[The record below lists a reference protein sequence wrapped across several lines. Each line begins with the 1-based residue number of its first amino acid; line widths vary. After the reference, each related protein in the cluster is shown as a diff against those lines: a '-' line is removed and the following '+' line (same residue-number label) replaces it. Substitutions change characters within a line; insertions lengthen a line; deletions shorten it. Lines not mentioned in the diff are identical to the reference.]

1 MPIHFEDATLRIHKV
16 VASTYAN
23 NAYVIVSKA
32 TGDSVVIDTPADA
45 AKVMEEARGTTVKAI
60 LITHNHFDHLEGF
73 EAIKAGLGAP
83 TASHAADAEKLPSM
97 PDFTLADGDV
107 VTVGD
112 LTVRSIHT
120 PGHTPG
126 ATCLLV
132 GAHLFSGDTLF
143 PGGPGRSGSPEALA
157 EIFGS
162 ITGKLFTLPDDTA
175 VYPGH
180 GDDTTIGQAKGEH
193 AVFASRE
200 HAADLSGDVQWLE
213 S

>member
-83 TASHAADAEKLPSM
+83 TASHAADAYPDIFTFGDHRDGDNGEIALPSSN
-97 PDFTLADGDV
+97 FLKGIAGAWVLHRQADRG
-107 VTVGD
+107 
-112 LTVRSIHT
+112 
-120 PGHTPG
+120 
-126 ATCLLV
+126 
-132 GAHLFSGDTLF
+132 
-143 PGGPGRSGSPEALA
+143 
-157 EIFGS
+157 
-162 ITGKLFTLPDDTA
+162 
-175 VYPGH
+175 
-180 GDDTTIGQAKGEH
+180 
-193 AVFASRE
+193 
-200 HAADLSGDVQWLE
+200 
-213 S
+213 